1 MRKYVLEVIKMSKR
15 VAIYCRVSTVEQAE
29 EGA

>member
-1 MRKYVLEVIKMSKR
+1 MSKR

-29 EGA
+29 EDIAWMSKEGDV